1 MCPPFYPSIRHSS
14 SIHPVFYP
22 FRPFFCPSI
31 LVIIH
36 PSLHPFSRDI
46 MSVYHVL
53 NAETKLK
60 ETGQGVHSLSVA

>member
-1 MCPPFYPSIRHSS
+1 
-14 SIHPVFYP
+14 
-22 FRPFFCPSI
+22 
-31 LVIIH
+31 VIIH